1 GDAPK
6 KILCLA
12 NKPLTT
18 NRRFY
23 RHTRT
28 LASWGHDITVM
39 ALALPDPEFQIKNVT
54 YRASEEL
61 YDWLRSE
68 DLNKKQK
75 IQNERVQNG
84 LPLLDVNVN
93 SVHNLQVFPKIFLLD
108 AALRRLLPQPLFSI
122 LDRCY
127 KLLQKKK
134 MKGGI

>member
-39 ALALPDPEFQIKNVT
+39 ALALPDPELKI
-54 YRASEEL
+54 EEIRYFEMPPL
-61 YDWLRSE
+61 E
-68 DLNKKQK
+68 E
-75 IQNERVQNG
+75 NESQG
-84 LPLLDVNVN
+84 APLAGVSKVLA
-93 SVHNLQVFPKIFLLD
+93 K
-108 AALRRLLPQPLFSI
+108 
-122 LDRCY
+122 
-127 KLLQKKK
+127 
-134 MKGGI
+134 